1 VNFAGRRALARR
13 PKRTGTL
20 WRSVRDRDVGRITF
34 GQNEGDDIMN
44 RPFVAQDR
52 YVGDAVPLDA
62 GLRRHMLGIYN
73 QMGAGLVV
81 TGVTALAIANTPAL
95 AGAIFGTP
103 LKWVAMFAPLAFILF
118 LSFRMERM
126 STATLRS
133 AFVAFSAVMGVS
145 LASIFLVFTETSI
158 ARTFFIAAGMFLS
171 VSLWGYTTKSDLSKW
186 TTFLFMGLIGVVIA
200 SLVNLFLASSA
211 LHFIVSVAGVI
222 VFTGLT
228 ALDTQRAKSDYVAY
242 AGTEHAEK
250 LAVWSALSLYLN
262 LVNLFQL
269 LLTFFGQREE

>member
-1 VNFAGRRALARR
+1 
-13 PKRTGTL
+13 
-20 WRSVRDRDVGRITF
+20 
-34 GQNEGDDIMN
+34 MN
-44 RPFVAQDR
+44 RPYLSPSTHA
-52 YVGDAVPLDA
+52 GDAVPFDA

-73 QMGAGLVV
+73 NMGVGLVI
-81 TGVTALAIANTPAL
+81 TGLTAFGIASTPAL
-95 AGAIFGTP
+95 AGAIFGSP
-103 LKWVAMFAPLAFILF
+103 LKWVAMFAPLAFVMF

-126 STATLRS
+126 SAASLRTAFFS
-133 AFVAFSAVMGVS
+133 FSAVMGVS

-171 VSLWGYTTKSDLSKW
+171 VSLWGYTTRRDLSKW
-186 TTFLFMGLIGVVIA
+186 STFLFMGLIGVVIA

-211 LHFIVSVAGVI
+211 LQFIVSIAGVI

-228 ALDTQRAKSDYVAY
+228 AWDTQRAKSEYLAY